1 LTAMIFDLTETGLRL
16 EMSEDHDKFEKFCD
30 ESAEKLWRF
39 DGIQRIITSV
49 HVVTDFEVFYAHILV
64 VKFYFCRL
72 TFLIHTLRHIRM
84 HIPPSVVACAGN
96 LMFTSKINHTGCG
109 FALSCA
115 RDALASTEA
124 LLTAVLSIKD
134 TELLATAPDSVFA
147 MISFAAAH
155 LTTSRFLIIQSK
167 AVRYLPSVGEE
178 LLART
183 VKRLQQVSL
192 SVNDNASRCAR
203 VISGFLEFWDERQDA
218 HNAEA
223 TSENPVEPNQSV
235 PSLSSASKTTPH
247 EYSNSEST
255 PTVGP
260 STETTPLGG
269 FDYTL
274 DLDQDTLLHPDFWQY
289 LTEIPIMQPDIN
301 SAYAQQ

>member
-1 LTAMIFDLTETGLRL
+1 
-16 EMSEDHDKFEKFCD
+16 
-30 ESAEKLWRF
+30 
-39 DGIQRIITSV
+39 
-49 HVVTDFEVFYAHILV
+49 
-64 VKFYFCRL
+64 
-72 TFLIHTLRHIRM
+72 
-84 HIPPSVVACAGN
+84 
-96 LMFTSKINHTGCG
+96 MFTSKINNTGCG

-124 LLTAVLSIKD
+124 LLTTVLSIKD

-167 AVRYLPSVGEE
+167 ALRYLPSVGEE

-183 VKRLQQVSL
+183 VKLLQRVSL
-192 SVNDNASRCAR
+192 SVNDNASRCAH

-223 TSENPVEPNQSV
+223 TSENPVESNQSTQCV

-247 EYSNSEST
+247 EYPNSEST
-255 PTVGP
+255 TAGP
-260 STETTPLGG
+260 STETSPLGG
-269 FDYTL
+269 LDYTF

-301 SAYAQQ
+301 APCEQYLLFD